1 MTALKKSIILVRH
14 NQNMKAIIDSYSSII
29 LLLIG
34 IILGSLIGLYLPTV
48 VPFVKPIGDIF
59 LNLLFVAVIPLIFFS
74 ISSSITKIEG
84 DNKLGK
90 ILIGM
95 SSIFVI
101 TIIIAAILT
110 IIGLYLFPV
119 TAISD
124 PSTITD
130 SLDNTNN
137 ESWGDRMVRFVTVS
151 EFVNLLSRQNILAFV
166 LFSFLLGVAVR
177 KSGPKAKVFQDFL
190 ISGNEV
196 MQNLLAL
203 IMKLGPVGL
212 GAYFSYQV
220 YELGPKLFGLYAKPL
235 AFYYIFGTVFFFVI
249 FSFYAFIANGNT
261 GVKSYW
267 KANITPS
274 LTALSTCS
282 SLATLPANLLAAKK
296 IGIPDSIANVV
307 IPLGNTLYKNGSAIS
322 SILKIYVAFSI
333 LNWNFFDPTTLIMAV
348 GITVLVSMVA
358 GGIPNGGFIGEMLMI
373 SVYNIP
379 IEAVSSIMII
389 GALVDPLATVLNA
402 TGDTVAAMLVN
413 RFTKIKELSS

>member
-1 MTALKKSIILVRH
+1 
-14 NQNMKAIIDSYSSII
+14 MKAIIDSYSSII

-34 IILGSLIGLYLPTV
+34 IILGSLIGLYFPAA
-48 VPFVKPIGDIF
+48 VPFIKPIGDIF

-74 ISSSITKIEG
+74 ISSSIAKIEG

-90 ILIGM
+90 ILTGM
-95 SSIFVI
+95 SMVFVI

-110 IIGLYLFPV
+110 IVALYIFPV
-119 TAISD
+119 TAIEGGTATTD
-124 PSTITD
+124 ALESTNI
-130 SLDNTNN
+130 
-137 ESWGDRMVRFVTVS
+137 ESWGERIVRFVTVG

-166 LFSFLLGVAVR
+166 IFSFLLGVAVR
-177 KSGPKAKVFQDFL
+177 KSGPKAQFFQNFL
-190 ISGNEV
+190 LSGNEV
-196 MQNLLAL
+196 MQSLLAI
-203 IMKLGPVGL
+203 IMKLGPIGL

-249 FSFYAFIANGNT
+249 FSLYAFIANGNK
-261 GVKSYW
+261 GVKNFW
-267 KANITPS
+267 TANITPS

-333 LNWNFFDPTTLIMAV
+333 LNWNFFDPSTLIMAV

-379 IEAVSSIMII
+379 VEAVSSIMII

-413 RFTKIKELSS
+413 KFSKIKEANS